1 MAAKKL
7 PPLPELMEFCQL
19 VNDLDSKPDTD
30 LVVLSMA
37 YLDTV
42 LEKAIISGLINTSG
56 SVIYSL
62 FGHRGSAL
70 SSLASKIDVAAAL
83 GVLSDS
89 AREDL
94 HALREIRNLYAHAF
108 STPSWDSPD
117 VKKFIDKL
125 KTTTA
130 DISQGPFKGADF
142 SVYENIQ
149 ETQLDD
155 GFGGIIDTSIHDLL
169 LDRDNQVGFYC
180 KSVAGPE
187 IKSPEKRRYLEC
199 YWTCIL
205 RLMNQVVNHWPSSV
219 DFAATQQAPQLE

>member
-1 MAAKKL
+1 MAARKL

-42 LEKAIISGLINTSG
+42 LEKAIISELINTSG

-83 GVLSDS
+83 GVLSES

-108 STPSWDSPD
+108 STPSWDSLD

-130 DISQGPFKGADF
+130 DRSQGPFKSTPF
-142 SVYENIQ
+142 SVREGTQ
-149 ETQLDD
+149 EVQFDD
-155 GFGGIIDTSIHDLL
+155 GFGRIIDTSIHDLL
-169 LDRDNQVGFYC
+169 LDRNDIVGFYC
-180 KSVAGPE
+180 KSDADPG

-199 YWTCIL
+199 YWTCIF
-205 RLMNQVVNHWPSSV
+205 RLMNQVVNHWPSSA
-219 DFAATQQAPQLE
+219 DFAASQQAPRLE